1 MKWFRNLICVETEK
15 GQYEGVVCHDGGAL
29 QKNGELLIKHYN
41 NREKVKELLS
51 HNNIDFLGKSINET
65 VFSNDGG
72 NKNWN
77 LSFMNEDYYSE
88 IPYCY
93 VYTLDN
99 EWKYLN
105 FWKEKNVEL
114 KSVKRLLED
123 IYESEAISTV
133 KELKD
138 IFAKLNSTGKRNVC
152 ILLDEFL
159 N

>member
-1 MKWFRNLICVETEK
+1 MKWFRNLICIEIER

-29 QKNGELLIKHYN
+29 QENGELLITNYN
-41 NREKVKELLS
+41 TREKVEQLLS
-51 HNNIDFLGKSINET
+51 RDIEFLGKTIEET
-65 VFSNDGG
+65 VFSDAGEKRIFDLNF
-72 NKNWN
+72 
-77 LSFMNEDYYSE
+77 LNEDYYSE

-105 FWKEKNVEL
+105 FWKQKNIEL
-114 KSVKRLLED
+114 KPVKRLLED

-138 IFAKLNSTGKRNVC
+138 IFEKLNSNGKRNVC
-152 ILLDEFL
+152 IQLDEFL